1 MHDEPPAQMYRLE
14 RSRTAIATQVPCYAF
29 GTTDNLVFLEWLCYY
44 LGGKVDSATLSRH
57 RWAWSIDP
65 ETDNILIA
73 TPTGVQHVRG
83 GDWIV
88 VEDSYLLCL
97 DNETFTRD
105 YRCVDLEW
113 SGCREEAAV

>member
-14 RSRTAIATQVPCYAF
+14 RSRTAIAAQVPCCTSGAV
-29 GTTDNLVFLEWLCYY
+29 DAMMFLDWLCYY
-44 LGGKVDSATLSRH
+44 LGGKVDPATLSRH

-65 ETDNILIA
+65 ETDNFLIA
-73 TPTGVQHVRG
+73 TPTGVQHVRD

-88 VEDSYLLCL
+88 VEESYLLCL

-105 YRCVDLEW
+105 YSPMED
-113 SGCREEAAV
+113 